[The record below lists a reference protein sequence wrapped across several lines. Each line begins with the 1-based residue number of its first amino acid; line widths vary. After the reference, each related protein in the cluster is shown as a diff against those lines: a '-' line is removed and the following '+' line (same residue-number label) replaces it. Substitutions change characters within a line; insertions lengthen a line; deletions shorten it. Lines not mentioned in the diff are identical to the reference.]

1 MTACEFLSESETS
14 AVQMTDGKVI
24 LPDGKV
30 ASPDE
35 AIELRNVSLTESPRV
50 TRAHPTIVAYAYF
63 PL

>member
-1 MTACEFLSESETS
+1 
-14 AVQMTDGKVI
+14 MTDGKVI

-50 TRAHPTIVAYAYF
+50 TRAHPTLSLRHTFLYSEAGCQR
-63 PL
+63 